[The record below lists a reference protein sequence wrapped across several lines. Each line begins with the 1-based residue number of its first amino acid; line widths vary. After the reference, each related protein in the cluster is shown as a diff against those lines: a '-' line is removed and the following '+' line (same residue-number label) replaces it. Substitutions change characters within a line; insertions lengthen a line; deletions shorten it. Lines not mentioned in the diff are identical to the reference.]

1 MHLWS
6 VRNEYV
12 VWQNWFLISN
22 SLLLN
27 LIYCSMSPI
36 IFYLKLYFLL
46 FITGFTCS
54 AGGNNLCRNIFRL
67 LVCAKVCPFWRWMC
81 RFWHCTICEVD
92 IAFDRHSIYSPG
104 TLSWS
109 LIHLMLHVRLK
120 KDSFWKADYSICNL
134 MIVWKYAFSIWQ

>member
-1 MHLWS
+1 MSEQHNKFVWSKNHMHLWS

-12 VWQNWFLISN
+12 VCAYIYDGRIDFWFPV

-27 LIYCSMSPI
+27 LIYCNMSPKF
-36 IFYLKLYFLL
+36 FYLKLYLLL

-104 TLSWS
+104 TF
-109 LIHLMLHVRLK
+109 V
-120 KDSFWKADYSICNL
+120 
-134 MIVWKYAFSIWQ
+134 MITHAPYASC